1 MGTRDQTP
9 AHEITPPE
17 FLAEHLDDFDAD
29 SDRVADVSTDELA
42 EALRIAERQPSTTDY
57 DTMPRCPECLSPELK
72 IKPQSAHTPGHIK
85 GAYGCHE
92 CGAHFD
98 DPRDPL
104 AECPVERAWTWLL
117 EQHAHRTKHNN
128 TMPMNT
134 PFEWLT
140 PDELTDPAERSTL
153 DPPLADADRE
163 TAVEAALRLRE
174 PWRDGETLSYTEI
187 ARFLPYADSWVGH
200 RVREWRDGE
209 HRDLVPDPIGDEI
222 ATQHPGKS
230 STKSEAGVAENATSV
245 ATVDDAPPAS
255 SDALATDGGRRRR
268 WSAFGG

>member
-1 MGTRDQTP
+1 MASRDQTP
-9 AHEITPPE
+9 AHDITPPE
-17 FLAEHLDDFDAD
+17 FLDEHLDEFDVD
-29 SDRVADVSTDELA
+29 RDRVADVSTDEIA
-42 EALRIAERQPSTTDY
+42 EALRIAAAQPSTTDS
-57 DTMPRCPECLSPELK
+57 DMFERCPDCLTPNIHLK
-72 IKPQSAHTPGHIK
+72 TQTARSVERKPGE
-85 GAYGCHE
+85 YRCHE

-134 PFEWLT
+134 PFEWLS

-153 DPPLADADRE
+153 DPPLADVDRE

-187 ARFLPYADSWVGH
+187 ARYLPFADSWVGH
-200 RVREWRDGE
+200 RVREWRAGE
-209 HRDLVPDPIGDEI
+209 HRDLVER
-222 ATQHPGKS
+222 PGP
-230 STKSEAGVAENATSV
+230 
-245 ATVDDAPPAS
+245 TVDDE
-255 SDALATDGGRRRR
+255 SDATALATDGGRRRR